1 MSLRLV
7 FVKKYLY
14 LENNGHMV
22 PLSTNVTFEV
32 YNYLMIYNYSF
43 QMIDFLNSFELENPY
58 YGGIHFKT
66 YAKTFVAQLV
76 ETINHEN
83 E

>member
-1 MSLRLV
+1 MASV
-7 FVKKYLY
+7 CKIYLY

-22 PLSTNVTFEV
+22 PLSTSVTFEV
-32 YNYLMIYNYSF
+32 YNYLMTYIYSF
-43 QMIDFLNSFELENPY
+43 QVTDFLNSFKLENPY

-76 ETINHEN
+76 ETFNHEN
-83 E
+83 K